1 MTVSPTAADRAKTLQ
16 EQMTIS
22 VSRFLNKS
30 HEAINMEDQ
39 TPGNQKEDNLIQD

>member
-16 EQMTIS
+16 AQMTFS

-39 TPGNQKEDNLIQD
+39 NPGNVKEDNLIQD